1 MRVVIA
7 DDEALVCG
15 GLRLL
20 LENQPGIDIVGEAH
34 DGLAAVDLVRAARPD
49 VVLMDIRMPIMDGLE
64 AARRIVALDA
74 PPRVVMLTTFG
85 EDEYVYEALRIGVSG
100 FLLKSAPPEDFVRAV
115 TVAGEGH
122 ALLDPRVTKRLI
134 AQYAPRGQTALPA
147 GWDELTPRE
156 HEVFLLLSR
165 GLSNADIAETM
176 VVSHATVKTHVNRV
190 LVKLGLRD
198 RTQVVVLA
206 YEAGVVV
213 PGDPEAP
220 GSRATAE

>member
-1 MRVVIA
+1 MRLVIA
-7 DDEALVCG
+7 DDEALVCA

-20 LENQPGIDIVGEAH
+20 LERHPGVDIVGEAH

-49 VVLMDIRMPIMDGLE
+49 VVLLDIRMPVLDGLE
-64 AARRIVALDA
+64 AARRVLALAA

-100 FLLKSAPPEDFVRAV
+100 FLLKSAPPEDLLRAV
-115 TVAGEGH
+115 TVVGEGH
-122 ALLDPRVTKRLI
+122 ALLDPLVTKRVI

-147 GWDELTPRE
+147 GWEDLTPRE
-156 HEVFLLLSR
+156 HEVFLLLAR
-165 GLSNADIAETM
+165 GQSNAEIAEAM
-176 VVSHATVKTHVNRV
+176 IVSHATVKTHVNRV

-198 RTQVVVLA
+198 RTQAVVLA

-213 PGDPEAP
+213 PGGPE
-220 GSRATAE
+220 G